1 MIDVLVVVATAEQF
15 LIECLMR
22 DIINRLY
29 TDKAFDNKFIKLNRM
44 DNTIQ
49 IDDDIYISFCTADKD
64 HICGYRPDY
73 FWTDSKSKDA
83 ENYLTAVG
91 SNKLGYGEIIS
102 VIKKGE

>member
-44 DNTIQ
+44 DNTI
-49 IDDDIYISFCTADKD
+49 
-64 HICGYRPDY
+64 
-73 FWTDSKSKDA
+73 
-83 ENYLTAVG
+83 
-91 SNKLGYGEIIS
+91 
-102 VIKKGE
+102 